1 MSETIHPAIR
11 RYAAGEISAMQ
22 AATELG
28 EPANVGDVI
37 VMLRQA
43 GLRPPEPPAEQQR
56 AELAHAR
63 DILGLDRPTGI

>member
-1 MSETIHPAIR
+1 MSDAIHLAVR

-37 VMLRQA
+37 AMLRQP
-43 GLRPPEPPAEQQR
+43 GLRPPEPAAAQQR
-56 AELAHAR
+56 AELTHAR
-63 DILGLDRPTGI
+63 RVPGLDRGVGA

>member
-1 MSETIHPAIR
+1 MHPAIR
-11 RYAAGEISAMQ
+11 RYAAGEISAME

-37 VMLRQA
+37 VLLQRA

-56 AELAHAR
+56 GELSHAR
-63 DILGLDRPTGI
+63 QVLGLEPNHSICTTP